1 MSQRMST
8 SSIKTYIDDASDLYK
23 PHNGSP
29 LTLAEY
35 QRVLVG
41 IFNQKDTMKGRKSD
55 NDRNNGLACMCVA
68 WELLSV
74 ID

>member
-23 PHNGSP
+23 PHNGFP

-35 QRVLVG
+35 QRALG
-41 IFNQKDTMKGRKSD
+41 WYIQSKRYNERKK
-55 NDRNNGLACMCVA
+55 
-68 WELLSV
+68 E
-74 ID
+74 